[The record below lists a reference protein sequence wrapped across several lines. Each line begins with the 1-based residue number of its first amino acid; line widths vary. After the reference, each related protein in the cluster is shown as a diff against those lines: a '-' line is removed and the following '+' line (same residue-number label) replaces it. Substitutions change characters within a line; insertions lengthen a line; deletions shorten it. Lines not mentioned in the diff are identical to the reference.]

1 MQSFLLLGFVHNLK
15 LLPVFLISV
24 LGLCSLMHF
33 VCMLVMVPKIVL
45 SERLTTEFS
54 LFLVQ

>member
-15 LLPVFLISV
+15 LLPVLISV